1 VTAAPPA
8 EARPAR
14 SALPSVGDIIFL
26 ALLFLL
32 LARLPNFVFADAST
46 GWHLV
51 TGQYIIDN
59 LRVPHRDLIS
69 YTFPDKPWVAYEWLF
84 DAVAALLV
92 RAGGLPLLAVVI
104 ASAIAFLFALLYRD
118 ARRAGLQFQIALVVT
133 LVGAVASSVHWLAR
147 PEIFTFFGVYIFARC
162 LEALHRN
169 QVSAPAAAAALGATM
184 LVWANA
190 HPAFILGLGMILI
203 YAAAEALAALTGRV
217 PSGQERRTALAPAV
231 EFSGVALTAAAAS
244 LINPNGASLYPYIAA
259 LLRATAV
266 RYGFA
271 EWMSPVFHGDAYA
284 VALELLFAIAVIGLA
299 ASRRRLW
306 LGQLLVLLAF
316 AHFALEARR
325 NVPLFVIVAVPA
337 AASLLAAMDA
347 GTLLGAA
354 GGGTGWAV
362 QAAGR
367 WKRLTETFDDM
378 ERRCTLHIAPIAAV
392 IVLAASCVAAA
403 HLRGVPALVHSG
415 FDPTE
420 VPTTALAEVSR
431 AGLPWN
437 RGFAMDNWGGYIRY
451 ETGHRVFI
459 DDRPDFYGT
468 AFYERYI
475 ETIAARPKWNKLLDD
490 YRIQWVLVPKNVPL
504 VVVLRQAGWR
514 LDAEDRA
521 AYLFVHGPYR

>member
-1 VTAAPPA
+1 MTAAPP
-8 EARPAR
+8 EALPAR
-14 SALPSVGDIIFL
+14 SALPSVGDVIFL
-26 ALLFLL
+26 VLLFLL

-51 TGQYIIDN
+51 TGQYIIDH

-69 YTFPDKPWVAYEWLF
+69 YTFPDKPWVTYEWLF
-84 DAVAALLV
+84 DVVAALLV

-104 ASAIAFLFALLYRD
+104 ASAIALLFALLYRD
-118 ARRAGLQFQIALVVT
+118 ARLTGLRFHAALIVT
-133 LVGAVASSVHWLAR
+133 LVGAAASSVHWLAR
-147 PEIFTFFGVYIFARC
+147 PEIFTFFGVCIFARY

-169 QVSAPAAAAALGATM
+169 RVSLTKAAAVLGATM

-203 YAAAEALAALTGRV
+203 YVIAEALAALAGRV
-217 PSGQERRTALAPAV
+217 PPGQEPRSALAPVIA
-231 EFSGVALTAAAAS
+231 FSGVAFVAAAAS

-271 EWMSPVFHGDAYA
+271 EWLSPVFHGDAYA
-284 VALELLFAIAVIGLA
+284 VSLELLFAIVAVGLA

-325 NVPLFVIVAVPA
+325 NVPLLVIVAVPA
-337 AASLLAAMDA
+337 AAALLAEFDA
-347 GTLLGAA
+347 ETLIG
-354 GGGTGWAV
+354 V
-362 QAAGR
+362 AGR
-367 WKRLTETFDDM
+367 AGSLAARAPSRWTRLTETFDSM
-378 ERRCTLHIAPIAAV
+378 ERRCTMHIAPIAAV
-392 IVLAASCVAAA
+392 IVLAASCVAAN
-403 HLRGVPALVHSG
+403 LRGVPAPVSSG
-415 FDPTE
+415 FDPTQ
-420 VPTTALAEVSR
+420 VPTTALAEITR
-431 AGLPWN
+431 TGLPWN

-475 ETIAARPKWNKLLDD
+475 ETIAARPQWNKLLDD
-490 YRIQWVLVPKNVPL
+490 YGIEWVLVPKNVPL

-521 AYLFVHGPYR
+521 AYLFVRGPRR